1 MKRRYDGLSD
11 EELSEAWGAFNG
23 SITRSIFS
31 NILVHQGLR
40 KIRMPPTRYGNTRGI
55 ISNGSIKPVGFFI
68 GMEALFA
75 GANSQIV
82 HVYGAYV
89 DSFGVIPDYVDPLIE
104 SKQVWKS
111 P

>member
-1 MKRRYDGLSD
+1 
-11 EELSEAWGAFNG
+11 
-23 SITRSIFS
+23 
-31 NILVHQGLR
+31 
-40 KIRMPPTRYGNTRGI
+40 
-55 ISNGSIKPVGFFI
+55 
-68 GMEALFA
+68 MEALFA